1 MLTRKSGYLA
11 PFNGVAPAASDQL
24 ERLGYALVP
33 GILDASEIAGLATE
47 IERVYREFPAD
58 GRGAASRT
66 AEVDEEFRY
75 EMLNRSPLCQKLA
88 GHRALLDV
96 IEPLLGEDCHVIANT
111 CWRNPPVGGQGH
123 TPGEQHGGGFWHI
136 DAGPHIPRPKG
147 VSWPE
152 TIPYPIFAIG
162 VHVFLQDCPLECG
175 PTGVIAGSHTSGQAP
190 PRNRYND
197 ASLSWN
203 GQTVTPLPANKGD
216 AALFVSDV
224 WHRRLPSMEGDTG
237 RFFVQFHYGRRDIA
251 QRLRTTAEVNHLSAE
266 ALGRVDGTR
275 EAQLLGIHA
284 PRFYDG

>member
-11 PFNGVAPAASDQL
+11 PLDGVGPAASDQL
-24 ERLGYALVP
+24 ERLGYAVVP
-33 GILDASEIAGLATE
+33 GVLGASEIADLASE
-47 IERVYREFPAD
+47 VERVYRHYPAD
-58 GRGAASRT
+58 NRGAASRT

-88 GHRALLDV
+88 GNRRLLEV

-111 CWRNPPVGGQGH
+111 CWKNPPTGVGH

-136 DAGPHIPRPKG
+136 DAGPHIPRAEG
-147 VSWPE
+147 VPWPD

-197 ASLSWN
+197 ASLRWN
-203 GQTVTPLPANKGD
+203 GEGVTPLIANAGD

-224 WHRRLPSMEGDTG
+224 WHRRLPSAEGDAG

-251 QRLRTTAEVNHLSAE
+251 QRLRTTAEVNQLSVE
-266 ALGRVDGTR
+266 ALERIDGTR
-275 EAQLLGIHA
+275 EAQLLGMHA